1 MVGKSTDSGA
11 TLLVFKSSF
20 YHLFAVLPGAI
31 TQPL

>member
-1 MVGKSTDSGA
+1 MVVKGTDAGA
-11 TLLVFKSSF
+11 TLLVFKFSF